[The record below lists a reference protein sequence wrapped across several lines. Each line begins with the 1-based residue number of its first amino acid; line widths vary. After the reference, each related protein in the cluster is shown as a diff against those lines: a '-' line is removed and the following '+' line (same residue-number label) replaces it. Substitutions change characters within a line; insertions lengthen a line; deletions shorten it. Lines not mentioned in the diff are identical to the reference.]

1 MRSSKVRMR
10 EPLSAV
16 QTLLQVIQLLLFPK
30 KDRENCAPI
39 EKESAYQKISFKTRI
54 KRSGRRGK
62 TAWAHLSNDMGI
74 PRRAYA
80 HTKIF
85 SFQRLFKERG
95 ISLPTNDAT
104 IRMRKTEATINM
116 GAPHPKE
123 RKIRVLATGG

>member
-1 MRSSKVRMR
+1 MRSPKVRMR
-10 EPLSAV
+10 KPLSDA
-16 QTLLQVIQLLLFPK
+16 QTLLPVIQFLLFPEK
-30 KDRENCAPI
+30 NRESCAPI
-39 EKESAYQKISFKTRI
+39 EKESAYPKYKFKTCI

-74 PRRAYA
+74 LRRAYA